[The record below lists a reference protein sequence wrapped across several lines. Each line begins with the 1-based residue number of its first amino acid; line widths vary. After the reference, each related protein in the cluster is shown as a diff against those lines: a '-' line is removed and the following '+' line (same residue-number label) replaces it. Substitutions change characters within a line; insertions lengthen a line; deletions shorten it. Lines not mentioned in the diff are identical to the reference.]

1 MKAILLTTS
10 LAALLAVIITV
21 NNATPVTADPYFLNR
36 KSPALSDGALVQRYL
51 EIDKIKLDIEM
62 LECDRV
68 FSIRPDHVIQ
78 KELDIANDRLKRIT
92 ELPNKFY

>member
-10 LAALLAVIITV
+10 LATLLAVIITV
-21 NNATPVTADPYFLNR
+21 NNAAPVTANPYFLNR
-36 KSPALSDGALVQRYL
+36 NSPALSDAALVQRYL

-92 ELPNKFY
+92 KIPQ

>member
-10 LAALLAVIITV
+10 LATLLAVIITV
-21 NNATPVTADPYFLNR
+21 NNAAPVTANPYFLNR
-36 KSPALSDGALVQRYL
+36 NSPALSDAALVQRYL

-78 KELDIANDRLKRIT
+78 KELDIANDRLKQIT
-92 ELPNKFY
+92 KIPQ

>member
-10 LAALLAVIITV
+10 LATLLAVIITV
-21 NNATPVTADPYFLNR
+21 NNAAPVAANPYFLNR
-36 KSPALSDGALVQRYL
+36 NSPALSDAALVQRYL

-78 KELDIANDRLKRIT
+78 KELDIANDRLKQIT
-92 ELPNKFY
+92 KIPQ